1 MSTRSRWAAA
11 ARPCIAA
18 GSGLLLTAAFPALA
32 LSDLAFVALVPLL
45 AAVAGRRPPEA
56 FRLGFLAGLV
66 HFGTLLAWVV
76 YTMGTYGQLPLF
88 LSLPV
93 LGLLAA
99 YLSVYPAA
107 FAALWVGLRIPS
119 WLLAPAAGAL
129 WTALE
134 YLRANLLTGFPWELL
149 GYSQHGRLTLI
160 QAADVTGVYGI
171 SFLVVTLNAAVF
183 LLLCGIFRRRWQDV
197 PLEPRAAGSVVLIAL
212 ACLGGTAG
220 YGQWRLN
227 RIDALMAAAPKP
239 TVAVVQGNIDQARK
253 WDPAFQAATVDR
265 YLHLSLEALG
275 GFPELIVW
283 PETATPF
290 YLHEPS
296 PLTDRVV
303 GFVGRAGAPLLV
315 GSPFYQ
321 ERDGKI
327 DYYNSAYLLDA
338 EGDVA
343 GRYDKVHLVPFGEY
357 VPLRRLLPFV
367 GKMVPQVGDFK
378 PGRRGTVLR
387 WGDRRLGVQICYEII
402 FPALARQMTA
412 NGADLLVNITN
423 DAWFGRTA
431 APEQHFSMAVFRA
444 VENRRTLARAANT
457 GISGFIGPDGRVLAR
472 TGLFTG
478 VAASQPVPLL
488 TERTFYSRFGD
499 LWAWGCLVAAAVVVT
514 AGRRRRGGG
523 KFPAAKGD
531 ND

>member
-1 MSTRSRWAAA
+1 MPSRWAAA
-11 ARPCIAA
+11 VRPYIAAA
-18 GSGLLLTAAFPALA
+18 GSGLLLTAAFPDLA
-32 LSDLAFVALVPLL
+32 LSGLAFVALVPLL

-76 YTMGTYGQLPLF
+76 YTLGTYGQLPLF
-88 LSLPV
+88 LSVPV

-99 YLSVYPAA
+99 YLSIYPGA
-107 FAALWVGLRIPS
+107 FAALWVRLQIPS
-119 WLLAPAAGAL
+119 WALAPAAGAL

-134 YLRANLLTGFPWELL
+134 YLRAHLLTGFPWELL
-149 GYSQHGRLTLI
+149 GYSQHRRLALI
-160 QAADVTGVYGI
+160 QVADVTGVYGV
-171 SFLVVTLNAAVF
+171 SFLIVTLNAAVF
-183 LLLCGIFRRRWQDV
+183 LLFWQIFKRRWQDAPV
-197 PLEPRAAGSVVLIAL
+197 PCRASASAALIGL
-212 ACLGGTAG
+212 VCLGATFG
-220 YGQWRLN
+220 YGQWRLGQ
-227 RIDALMAAAPKP
+227 IDVLVAAAPTP

-253 WDPAFQAATVDR
+253 WDPAFQAASVDK
-265 YLHLSLEALG
+265 YLHLSLKALG
-275 GFPELIVW
+275 GFPDLVVW

-296 PLTDRVV
+296 ALTERVV
-303 GFVGRAGAPLLV
+303 GFVRRADVPFLV

-321 ERDGKI
+321 ERAGRI

-338 EGDVA
+338 DGGVA

-378 PGRRGTVLR
+378 PGRQGTVLR

-402 FPALARQMTA
+402 FPSLARQMTA

-431 APEQHFSMAVFRA
+431 APQQHFSMAVFRA
-444 VENRRTLARAANT
+444 VENRRALVRAANT
-457 GISGFIGPDGRVLAR
+457 GISGFVGPDGKVLAR
-472 TGLFTG
+472 TGLFTD
-478 VAASQPVPLL
+478 AAANQPVPLL
-488 TERTFYSRFGD
+488 SEQTCYTRFGD
-499 LWAWGCLVAAAVVVT
+499 LWAWGCLIASAVMIT
-514 AGRRRRGGG
+514 AGRR
-523 KFPAAKGD
+523 FQ
-531 ND
+531 